1 MSLVIMKLAIEAA
14 TTTSVVPEATRFF
27 AFSTNEVAGG
37 DTLTIDTAEFFD
49 DKGSTPA
56 ALPSLNSANST
67 AKLYINGVL
76 QMDGI
81 YTYKPGSSGAGGVV
95 ITVPETGSILAA
107 SPIVI
112 EVINYTPTSTT
123 DVAT

>member
-1 MSLVIMKLAIEAA
+1 MKLAIAAA
-14 TTTSVVPEATRFF
+14 TVTTVSPVSTRYF
-27 AFSTNEVAGG
+27 AIAAADVAGG
-37 DTLTIDTAEFFD
+37 ATLALDTAEFFD

-56 ALPSLNSANST
+56 ALPSLSPANST

-95 ITVPETGSILAA
+95 ITVPETGSILAT

-112 EVINYTPTSTT
+112 EVINYTPISTT